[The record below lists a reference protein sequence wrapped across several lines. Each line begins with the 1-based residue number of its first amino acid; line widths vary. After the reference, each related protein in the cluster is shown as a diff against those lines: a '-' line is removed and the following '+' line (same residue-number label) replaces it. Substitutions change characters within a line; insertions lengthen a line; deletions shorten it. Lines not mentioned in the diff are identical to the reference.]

1 MNSTAPRAGREV
13 ATLLIRLAGPLQAWG
28 TSGAFE
34 RRATHMRPTKSAVIG
49 LIAAALGYDRE
60 DPLGPLAELRYGVRA
75 DRPGTPYRDFHVV
88 GGGPYPLRPRDLITD
103 HRRAAKATPL
113 EDATGSH
120 FGQHHIDG
128 WYGAPKYIEAD
139 PDTGHLLTAAKA
151 VLRNPAVSERWYL
164 ADAAFVA
171 AVQHHDITLLDTI
184 SHHLEHP
191 RRLLWLGRK
200 SCPPTGD
207 LSGGVHPGT
216 LEHVLTHAPLLK
228 EADTLRPWA
237 WIDAPPGAPRAV
249 PIDDQPVTFHPEDR
263 THATRWETR
272 TRITP
277 TPTIEWT
284 PVP

>member
-103 HRRAAKATPL
+103 HRRAAKATTL
-113 EDATGSH
+113 EDATGAH

-128 WYGAPKYIEAD
+128 WYGAPKYIEVD

-171 AVQHHDITLLDTI
+171 AVQHHDTTFLNTI

-207 LSGGVHPGT
+207 LSGGVRPGT

-228 EADTLRPWA
+228 EADTPRPWA

-249 PIDDQPVTFHPEDR
+249 PIDDQPVTFHPEGR

-272 TRITP
+272 IRITP

-284 PVP
+284 PIP